1 MKINKQIKN
10 ELSFLT
16 KNLVFAITRNDDIF
30 ENINVQFKNKY
41 IDIELSKNSTLLL
54 DDFLFDK
61 LYIESNDLENFILE
75 YGNVEEFSIQSPFVF
90 SSLIVHRNH
99 IYSLNHELLYKEI
112 YSVLN
117 ELINTSKVINTSYL
131 KLIDQIENYFSGI
144 QTAIEKIN
152 FLELLLKK
160 LHDIGE
166 LSSDF
171 LLYQNKPNNSTF
183 ESWQEFIFFDIDEPF
198 LKHYLTSK
206 FSEEADES
214 FFIENNL
221 TDWVHFYLRKKIV
234 LFVEDKIKKFN
245 NENNSFSLLNHIPSE
260 EEISLFKGNGIDIFN
275 TIISNYKNEK
285 NPAFFSY
292 LFFFLKANKLL
303 NISGT
308 TDSVKYR
315 DYILKKYGVSFP
327 RIINSSAQKQ
337 TEHENKMNEFKNI
350 IDVHLKKN

>member
-1 MKINKQIKN
+1 M
-10 ELSFLT
+10 
-16 KNLVFAITRNDDIF
+16 
-30 ENINVQFKNKY
+30 
-41 IDIELSKNSTLLL
+41 
-54 DDFLFDK
+54 
-61 LYIESNDLENFILE
+61 
-75 YGNVEEFSIQSPFVF
+75 
-90 SSLIVHRNH
+90 
-99 IYSLNHELLYKEI
+99 
-112 YSVLN
+112 
-117 ELINTSKVINTSYL
+117 
-131 KLIDQIENYFSGI
+131 
-144 QTAIEKIN
+144 
-152 FLELLLKK
+152 LKK

-234 LFVEDKIKKFN
+234 LFVENKIEKFN

-275 TIISNYKNEK
+275 TIISNYKKEK